1 MPWVPANAGIFM
13 QGSAM
18 KGFTPGLFDRLMDTR
33 SAASGTVT
41 RLSIEDLKD
50 TVARDLEALLNTRAV
65 IPEDLL
71 KQYPECSKS
80 IVTYGLND
88 FAGLSLSSFDDRA
101 YICQCLEKAI
111 ARHEPR
117 LRNVRASLEVQEGA
131 INRLNFAIAALL
143 VVHSSQEAVNF
154 DAVLQPSSLHYTI
167 SKARRPA
174 PGA

>member
-1 MPWVPANAGIFM
+1 
-13 QGSAM
+13 M
-18 KGFTPGLFDRLMDTR
+18 KGYTPGLFDRLMDMPVPG
-33 SAASGTVT
+33 AASGTVT

-50 TVARDLEALLNTRAV
+50 TVARDLEALLNTRTV
-65 IPEDLL
+65 IPETLL
-71 KQYPECSKS
+71 KQYPECSRS

-88 FAGLSLSSFDDRA
+88 FAGLSLSSSDDRA
-101 YICQCLEKAI
+101 HICQCLEKAI

-117 LRNVRASLEVQEGA
+117 LRNVRASLEVQEGS

-167 SKARRPA
+167 SKARRAAA
-174 PGA
+174 PGV